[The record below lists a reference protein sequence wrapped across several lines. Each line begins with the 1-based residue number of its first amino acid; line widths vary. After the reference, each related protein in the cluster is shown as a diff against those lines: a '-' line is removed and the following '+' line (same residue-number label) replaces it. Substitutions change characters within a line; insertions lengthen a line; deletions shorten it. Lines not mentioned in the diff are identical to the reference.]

1 MFHLVQFLTCWQ
13 IFPEL
18 NSKRLYRSPG
28 KEKESFCLVFTYS
41 TKREISDLYLVLV
54 QWRQRNVQKNQEART
69 ELLFFAHLTYC
80 FFDVLVAVAFV
91 SLLLIK
97 PRANGRNIV
106 GCYMLCLM
114 LGGVA
119 PFAHHCNTDA
129 TTRNIVGA
137 TMLGVVVSVCT

>member
-1 MFHLVQFLTCWQ
+1 MFHLVQFLKCWQ
-13 IFPEL
+13 LFLEL
-18 NSKRLYRSPG
+18 NSKRVNRSSR

-41 TKREISDLYLVLV
+41 TEKCT
-54 QWRQRNVQKNQEART
+54 KNHDARAQ
-69 ELLFFAHLTYC
+69 LLFFAHLTYC
-80 FFDVLVAVAFV
+80 FCDVLVAVAFV
-91 SLLLIK
+91 SLSLIK

-129 TTRNIVGA
+129 TTRNIVAA
-137 TMLGVVVSVCT
+137 TMLGVVVSVCTSLKP